1 MFKINSMKT
10 GLLICLLVSFQ
21 SFSQDKVWIKGHIS
35 DSKNAGV
42 ADAVL
47 FIYSTDST
55 LLSMAVS
62 EKDGSFEADVFPA
75 DAVFIRATHEDFTE
89 FTTAVIPFSET
100 SDLNLSFQNKTREMG
115 EVTVSATKPMIE
127 RKPGMMV
134 LNVEQSLSAT
144 GSSAFEVLE
153 KSPGVSVSST
163 DNISLNGKS
172 GIIVQIDGKAQ
183 PMSGTDLANYLRGIP
198 SSAIDKIELI
208 SNPSAKYD
216 AAGSAII
223 NIRLKKDTRLGTNGT
238 ATVNYGQGIYPKA
251 GAGISLNHR
260 NKKVNVFGSYNYAY
274 RKGFNHLVLER
285 RFYQQ
290 DTFKGA
296 YIQDNNLKFPVSN
309 HSARFGMDFRLN
321 RKNALSFVANGMSNA
336 FTIDGIN
343 RSDVQIQE
351 DVTASRFVTTNDRKE
366 KWFNGSANVNYKHV
380 LDSTGS
386 EITADLDYAAYQNQN
401 DQRFNT
407 GYYDISGAA
416 IQNPYILTGDLKGKL
431 AIHAV
436 KMDLHKVLN
445 AKNFL
450 DAGVKT
456 SYVIAD
462 NNLEFFDRSTGI
474 PVYDTT
480 KSNHYIYRETI
491 GAGYLTWNYE
501 GKKWSFQLGARGEY
515 THVKGTQRMTNSVS
529 DTGYF
534 QLFPT
539 AYLGFNPSEKHHFEL
554 SVNRRIDRPSY
565 DQLNPFKFYLDPST
579 YREGNP
585 YLRPQTT
592 YTFEL
597 GYSFKNVLFVN
608 TGIATTKDNITEVIA
623 PLTQNQNVTV
633 QTNINLKRADLIYAN
648 ISAPVQVTKWW
659 NSINNINAYIALYSG
674 NVAQTN
680 LQNRGSGVLILSTVN
695 TFTLKKDW
703 SIEWNASYHTPEI
716 YAFDHIKEIWHT
728 GIGVQKKIM
737 QSRGVIKFAWT
748 DIFYT
753 NYIRANV
760 AFTNYKEYFDVKR
773 DTRVATLSFTYKFG
787 KTSVDGVRRRG
798 TGADDLKGRVNTG
811 GG

>member
-1 MFKINSMKT
+1 MKT
-10 GLLICLLVSFQ
+10 GLLICLLISFH
-21 SFSQDKVWIKGHIS
+21 SFSQEKIWVKGTVS
-35 DSKNAGV
+35 DTKSQAV
-42 ADAVL
+42 EDAVL

-62 EKDGSFEADVFPA
+62 EKDGHFEADVLPV
-75 DAVFIRATHEDFTE
+75 DSVFIRLTHENFTE
-89 FTTAVIPFSET
+89 FTTPVLALSKT
-100 SDLNLSFQNKTREMG
+100 SDMNLSFQNQPKEVE
-115 EVTVSATKPMIE
+115 EVTITATKPMIE

-144 GSSAFEVLE
+144 GSSAFEILE
-153 KSPGVSVSST
+153 KSPGVSISST

-183 PMSGTDLANYLRGIP
+183 PMSGTDLANFLRGIP

-238 ATVNYGQGIYPKA
+238 VTTSYGQGIYPKA

-260 NKKVNVFGSYNYAY
+260 NKKVNVFASYNYAY
-274 RKGFNHLVLER
+274 RKGFNRLVLER
-285 RFYQQ
+285 RFYNQ
-290 DTFKGA
+290 DTFTGA
-296 YIQDNNLKFPVSN
+296 YLQDNNLRFPVSN
-309 HSARFGMDFRLN
+309 HSARFGMDFQLN
-321 RKNALSFVANGMSNA
+321 KRNALGFVVNGMSNT

-343 RSDVQIQE
+343 QSDVQIQE
-351 DVTASRFVTTNDRKE
+351 NVNASRFTTTNDRKE
-366 KWFNGSANVNYKHV
+366 KWFNGSANLNYKHV
-380 LDSTGS
+380 LDSMGS
-386 EITADLDYAAYQNQN
+386 EITADLDYAVYQNQN
-401 DQRFNT
+401 NQRFNT
-407 GYYDISGAA
+407 SYYGLDGIPFKDS
-416 IQNPYILTGDLKGKL
+416 YILTGDLKGNL
-431 AIHAV
+431 AIHAAKV
-436 KMDLHKVLN
+436 DLHQALN

-450 DAGVKT
+450 DAGLKS
-456 SYVIAD
+456 SYVVAD
-462 NNLEFFDRSTGI
+462 NDLKFYDRSNGT

-480 KSNHYIYRETI
+480 KSNHYVYQETI

-501 GKKWSFQLGARGEY
+501 GKKWSFQLGTRGEY
-515 THVKGTQRMTNSVS
+515 THVKGTQKASNSVS

-534 QLFPT
+534 QFFPT
-539 AYLGFNPSEKHHFEL
+539 AYLGFNPVGKHHFEL
-554 SVNRRIDRPSY
+554 SMNRRIDRPSY

-579 YREGNP
+579 YKEGNP

-608 TGIATTKDNITEVIA
+608 AGIATTKNNITEVIA

-633 QTNINLKRADLIYAN
+633 QTNVNLKRADLVYAN

-659 NSINNINAYIALYSG
+659 NSINNVNAYVALYSG

-680 LQNRGSGVLILSTVN
+680 LKNRGSGVLILSTVN

-728 GIGVQKKIM
+728 GIGVQKKIL

-748 DIFYT
+748 DMFYT

-760 AFTNYKEYFDVKR
+760 SFTNYKEYFDVKR
-773 DTRVATLSFTYKFG
+773 DTRVATMSFTYKFG
-787 KTSVDGVRRRG
+787 KTSVAGSRRRG

>member
-1 MFKINSMKT
+1 MKT
-10 GLLICLLVSFQ
+10 LLLICLLLSIQVY
-21 SFSQDKVWIKGHIS
+21 SQDKMTVKGVIFS
-35 DSKNAGV
+35 PENNPVQDV
-42 ADAVL
+42 IL
-47 FIYSTDST
+47 FIYKTDST

-62 EKDGSFEADVFPA
+62 EKDGSFLAEVSKTDS
-75 DAVFIRATHEDFTE
+75 VFIRVTHDDFSE
-89 FTTAVIPFSET
+89 FTTAILPSEAC
-100 SDLNLSFQNKTREMG
+100 SDLKLAFKSRPKEMG
-115 EVTVSATKPMIE
+115 EVTVTATKPLIE
-127 RKPGMMV
+127 RKPGMMI

-144 GSSAFEVLE
+144 GSSAFEILE
-153 KSPGVSVSST
+153 KSPGVSISST

-183 PMSGTDLANYLRGIP
+183 PMSGTDLANFLRGIP
-198 SSAIDKIELI
+198 SSAIDKVELI

-238 ATVNYGQGIYPKA
+238 VTTSYGQGIYPKA
-251 GAGISLNHR
+251 GGGISLNHR
-260 NKKVNVFGSYNYAY
+260 NKKLNVFGAYNYAY

-285 RFYQQ
+285 RFYKQ
-290 DTFKGA
+290 DTFTGA
-296 YIQDNNLKFPVSN
+296 YLQDNDLKFPVSN
-309 HSARFGMDFRLN
+309 HSARFGMDLQLN
-321 RKNALSFVANGMSNA
+321 RKNALSFVVNGMGNS
-336 FTIDGIN
+336 FRIDGFN
-343 RSDVQIQE
+343 QSNVEQQE
-351 DVTASRFVTTNDRKE
+351 GVTASRFTTTNDTKE
-366 KWFNGSANVNYKHV
+366 KWFNGSANVNYKLV
-380 LDSTGS
+380 LDSLGS
-386 EITADLDYAAYQNQN
+386 EFTTDLDYARYQHHS
-401 DQRFNT
+401 DQQFYT
-407 GYYDISGAA
+407 GYYDLNGMQF
-416 IQNPYILTGDLKGKL
+416 QNPYILSGDLNGKL
-431 AIHAV
+431 SIHAAKV
-436 KMDLHKVLN
+436 DLHQVLS
-445 AKNFL
+445 KKHFL
-450 DAGVKT
+450 DAGLKS

-462 NNLEFFDRSTGI
+462 NDLKFYDRSNGGE
-474 PVYDTT
+474 VYDTT
-480 KSNHYIYRETI
+480 KSNHYVYRETI
-491 GAGYLTWNYE
+491 HAGYLTWNYE
-501 GKKWSFQLGARGEY
+501 GEHWSVQLGSRGEY
-515 THVKGTQRMTNSVS
+515 THVKGTQMASNSVS
-529 DTGYF
+529 NTEYF

-539 AYLGFNPSEKHHFEL
+539 AFIGFNPSKNHHWEL

-597 GYSFKNVLFVN
+597 GYALKDQLFINAGV
-608 TGIATTKDNITEVIA
+608 ATTKNNITEVIA
-623 PLTQNQNVTV
+623 PLVQNQIVTV
-633 QTNINLKRADLIYAN
+633 QTNVNLKRADLIYAN

-659 NSINNINAYIALYSG
+659 NSVNNINAYVALYSG

-695 TFTLKKDW
+695 TFLLKKNW

-728 GIGVQKKIM
+728 GIGVQKKILDN
-737 QSRGVIKFAWT
+737 RGVIKFAWT

-773 DTRVATLSFTYKFG
+773 DTRVATMSFTYKFG
-787 KTSVDGVRRRG
+787 KTSVAGVRRRTG
-798 TGADDLKGRVNTG
+798 GADDLKGRVNTG

>member
-1 MFKINSMKT
+1 MKT
-10 GLLICLLVSFQ
+10 RLLICLLVSFQ
-21 SFSQDKVWIKGHIS
+21 SFSQEKAWIKGRIFNPENES
-35 DSKNAGV
+35 V

-47 FIYSTDST
+47 FIYSADST

-62 EKDGSFEADVFPA
+62 EEDGHFEADVIPV
-75 DAVFIRATHEDFTE
+75 DTVFIRVTHENFTE
-89 FTTAVIPFSET
+89 FTTPAIPFSAASE
-100 SDLNLSFQNKTREMG
+100 LNLAFRNKTRQVE
-115 EVTVSATKPMIE
+115 EVTVSASKPMIE

-144 GSSAFEVLE
+144 GSSAFEILE
-153 KSPGVSVSST
+153 KSPGVSASST

-238 ATVNYGQGIYPKA
+238 ATVNYGQGVYPKA

-260 NKKVNVFGSYNYAY
+260 NKKVNIFGSYNYAY
-274 RKGFNHLVLER
+274 RKGFNHLILER

-290 DTFKGA
+290 DTFVGA
-296 YIQDNNLKFPVSN
+296 YIQDNDLKFPVSN
-309 HSARFGMDFRLN
+309 HSARFGMDFQLN
-321 RKNALSFVANGMSNA
+321 MKNALSFVVNGMSNA
-336 FTIDGIN
+336 YTIDGIN
-343 RSDVQIQE
+343 KSDVQMQQ
-351 DVTASRFVTTNDRKE
+351 DVNSSRFETTNDRKE

-380 LDSTGS
+380 LDSSGS
-386 EITADLDYAAYQNQN
+386 EVTADLDYAAYQNEN
-401 DQRFNT
+401 NQRFHT
-407 GYYDISGAA
+407 GYYDLNGTP
-416 IQNPYILTGDLKGKL
+416 IQNAYILTGDLNGKL
-431 AIHAV
+431 AIHAAKV
-436 KMDLHKVLN
+436 DLHKVLN
-445 AKNFL
+445 VKNFL
-450 DAGVKT
+450 DAGVKS

-462 NNLEFFDRSTGI
+462 NDLEFYDRSTGT

-515 THVKGTQRMTNSVS
+515 THVKGIQRTTDAVS

-539 AYLGFNPSEKHHFEL
+539 AYLGFNLSEKQHFEL
-554 SVNRRIDRPSY
+554 TMNRRIDRPSY

-585 YLRPQTT
+585 HLRPQTT

-608 TGIATTKDNITEVIA
+608 AGIATTKDNITEVIA

-633 QTNINLKRADLIYAN
+633 QTNINLSRADLVYAN

-659 NSINNINAYIALYSG
+659 NSVNNINAYVALYSG

-680 LQNRGSGVLILSTVN
+680 LKNRGSGVLILGTVN

-728 GIGVQKKIM
+728 GIGVQKKIL

-760 AFTNYKEYFDVKR
+760 SFTNYKEYFDVKR

-787 KTSVDGVRRRG
+787 KASVAGSRRRG